1 MTSYTDGGEEDDGR
15 DGRSPEVHTLYNR
28 DARDREPGMLTYD
41 DREYLLGQ
49 KNVSGGSEAQL
60 RQRMRDRVRNALLDF
75 ELLLKAMED
84 RDIQTIFDNITEPPW
99 PRESEI
105 SEVYHG
111 SEYALAFLYYGITE
125 CTHANFERLLET
137 AIERGS
143 GRQRKAREG
152 PHGKFAEASVNI
164 ELDWFVGLIDHEHA
178 REKLREGES
187 LTEKEIG
194 SLVRHGELEDEDWK
208 RLRERE
214 FENSITENESE

>member
-137 AIERGS
+137 ETLED
-143 GRQRKAREG
+143 AREYVDG
-152 PHGKFAEASVNI
+152 GAAAAGDDGSDGEGATTVD
-164 ELDWFVGLIDHEHA
+164 E
-178 REKLREGES
+178 LREME
-187 LTEKEIG
+187 
-194 SLVRHGELEDEDWK
+194 
-208 RLRERE
+208 RERSE
-214 FENSITENESE
+214 TERER